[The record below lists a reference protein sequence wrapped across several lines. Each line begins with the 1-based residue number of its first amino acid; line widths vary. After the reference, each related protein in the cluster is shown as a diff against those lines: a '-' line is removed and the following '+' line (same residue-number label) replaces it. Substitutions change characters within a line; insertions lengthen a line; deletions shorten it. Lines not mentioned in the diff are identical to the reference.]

1 MIIRFRLP
9 LIAAACALVSPGLA
23 GASVEFI
30 GLDDA
35 LERNARALVQLAA
48 APCDR
53 PRWRIER
60 LFRNADSELQGALE
74 ALGYYTFSVDKDLS
88 FTDPECWAATFNVE
102 LGEPAV
108 LKEVQLNFSGQVEDY
123 PEIIERISA
132 RRPEVGSTFNHG
144 AYEAFKRAALTE
156 LSNRGFLD
164 SELTRSVAVVS
175 EDLTTAAI
183 DIEAASGKRYR
194 FGEISF
200 TEGVLNEDLLNL
212 YAPLGVGDYYDSEV
226 IARVHRRLVGS
237 GYFASVAVNAEP
249 LDGSLDVPVD
259 VVLRPGKR
267 HQFRSG
273 VGFSTDT
280 GPRLSAGYSN
290 RRLNASGHRLVAD
303 LLLSSVDSEGTV
315 TYRWPR
321 IGRELSWFE
330 AYTGHQRRRTDTSE
344 SDKTTVGGRWVRNR
358 TERWLETPYID
369 LTYEDSLV
377 AEDRDRSTL
386 LLPGIK
392 WEAVVGRGLGRVDSG
407 WRASLDVRGSYDK
420 LLSDATFGQV
430 TAAAKFLRPMGEKYR
445 LILRGELGTTFGDD
459 VRDLPATVRF
469 FTGGDTSV
477 RGYDY
482 ESIGPV
488 DDQGEVV
495 GGSNLAVFS
504 VEVERVVAENWAIA
518 AFADSGSAF
527 DSSTV
532 EFKTGVGAGV
542 RWFSPLGPIR
552 LDFGH
557 PLDDNET
564 DFRIHLTLGP
574 DL

>member
-1 MIIRFRLP
+1 MINRGSVP
-9 LIAAACALVSPGLA
+9 LIAAIFVLVCPGLA
-23 GASVEFI
+23 DAEVEFV

-35 LERNARALVQLAA
+35 LERNARALIQLAS

-74 ALGYYTFSVDKDLS
+74 ALGHYRFSVQKNLS
-88 FTDPECWAATFNVE
+88 FAAPDCWAATFNVE
-102 LGEPAV
+102 LGEPV
-108 LKEVQLNFSGQVEDY
+108 LLDEVRLNFDGQVEDY
-123 PEIIERISA
+123 PDIVENIRSRQPEI
-132 RRPEVGSTFNHG
+132 GSTFNHG
-144 AYEAFKRAALTE
+144 AYEAFKRATLTE

-175 EDLTTAAI
+175 EDLSSAKI
-183 DIEAASGKRYR
+183 EIEAASGQRYR
-194 FGEISF
+194 FGSITF
-200 TEGVLNEDLLNL
+200 TEGVLDQKLLDL
-212 YAPLGVGDYYDSEV
+212 YAAFDAGEYYDSDV
-226 IARVHRRLVGS
+226 IARVHRRLAGS
-237 GYFASVAVNAEP
+237 GYFASVSVNADKV
-249 LDGSLDVPVD
+249 DGSLVVPVN
-259 VVLRPGKR
+259 VILRPAKR
-267 HQFRSG
+267 HQFRTG

-280 GPRLSAGYSN
+280 GPRLSAGYSH
-290 RRLNASGHRLVAD
+290 RRLNTSGHRLVAD
-303 LLLSSVDSEGTV
+303 LLLSEVDSEGTV

-321 IGRELSWFE
+321 IGKQLSWFE

-344 SDKTTVGGRWVRNR
+344 SDKTTVGARWVRNR

-369 LTYEDSLV
+369 LTYENSLV

-386 LLPGIK
+386 LLPGIR

-407 WRASLDVRGSYDK
+407 WRASLDGRGSYDE

-430 TAAAKFLRPMGEKYR
+430 TAAAKSLHPVGEKYR

-459 VRDLPATVRF
+459 VRNLPATVRF

-482 ESIGPV
+482 ESIGPL

-504 VEVERVVAENWAIA
+504 VEVERMITANWALA
-518 AFADSGSAF
+518 AFADTGSAF
-527 DSSTV
+527 DSSTIK
-532 EFKTGVGAGV
+532 FRTGVGAGV

-552 LDFGH
+552 LDLGH
-557 PLDDNET
+557 PLDDDDT